1 MWKIRE
7 GQDVRID
14 PDLIPEHVW
23 KYFARDTL
31 AAARRFYAIPEN
43 RAKYEAW
50 KVERDAQRE
59 KEEQNIDD

>member
-1 MWKIRE
+1 MWTITE

-43 RAKYEAW
+43 RAKYEKW
-50 KVERDAQRE
+50 KAERDAQRE